1 MHGASTSGSYMKSHL
16 INDTPKTYALI
27 FDPGDEVMEGLVQF
41 GKEHRVGACQL
52 SGIGALDEVT
62 VGFFIPAKKNYK
74 KITIREQMEVLSLL
88 GDISLENDEAKV
100 HAHIVLGK
108 ADASAHG
115 GHLVSGRVNPTLE
128 VIITESPAHLRRQYD
143 PRFGLA
149 LIELP
154 AK

>member
-1 MHGASTSGSYMKSHL
+1 MKSHL
-16 INDTPKTYALI
+16 INDTPKTYALV

-41 GKEHRVGACQL
+41 AKEHRIGASQFAA
-52 SGIGALDEVT
+52 IGALDEVT
-62 VGFFIPAKKNYK
+62 VGFFIPAKKEYK

-88 GDISLENDEAKV
+88 GDVSLENGGPKV

-128 VIITESPAHLRRQYD
+128 VILTEAPAHLRRKHD

-149 LIELP
+149 LIDLP
-154 AK
+154 SK